1 MTMLQAT
8 TTPPVL
14 QVPLPPLPP
23 QAPAPPFPEVI
34 VSTGPEI
41 LPPWMVLPPPVLVMS
56 LMALCTAAAVILW
69 PLMRAIGRRIEG
81 SGNDA
86 LRREVLEL
94 RERVR
99 DLESGQHHVAELE
112 ERLDFAERLLA
123 QRREAEQLPRS

>member
-1 MTMLQAT
+1 MIMIQAT
-8 TTPPVL
+8 TTLPVP
-14 QVPLPPLPP
+14 QVPAPP
-23 QAPAPPFPEVI
+23 APPPFPEVI

-41 LPPWMVLPPPVLVMS
+41 LPPWMVLPPPVLVIS
-56 LMALCTAAAVILW
+56 LIALCTAAAIILW

-81 SGNDA
+81 SGSDA
-86 LRREVLEL
+86 LRREVQEL

-123 QRREAEQLPRS
+123 QRREAEHLPRS